1 MFNNRRRISVW
12 WIPEIFPTLGK
23 KKVPPRQEVEG
34 ELHVYCLAILKYYRA
49 ILKPEHCICSARL
62 VEV

>member
-1 MFNNRRRISVW
+1 MFNNRRRISVR
-12 WIPEIFPTLGK
+12 WIPENFTTLGK

-34 ELHVYCLAILKYYRA
+34 EPHAYCLAILKCYLA